1 MAFGVVCI
9 FVPLPSMLVGQGIV
23 PAQSTSSVVITN
35 LFLIFYLTYVQTVD
49 AIKPA
54 KLDTTPAD
62 QEESWTEVIESHTSL
77 LDLRLGDVWR
87 YRDLVMLF
95 VRRDFVSNYK
105 QTILGPLWFFIQPLL
120 TTLIFYII
128 FGRVAQL
135 GTDGIPPFIFYLAGN
150 TVWSYFSQ
158 SLTAVSTVFTTNAAM
173 FSKVYFPRLTMPLS
187 IVISNLVRFG
197 IQFGLFL
204 IVWVFYLFTSSA
216 IHPNALLL
224 LAPLLVVLM
233 GLLSLGLGMIFS
245 ALTTKYRDLAMLLT
259 FGIQLALYAT
269 PVIYPLSKV
278 PPKYTWLIL
287 ANPMSAITE
296 TFRVGFL
303 GSGTFSWFYLGYST
317 LTTLVILLVGTLIFN
332 KVEKSFTDTV

>member
-1 MAFGVVCI
+1 V
-9 FVPLPSMLVGQGIV
+9 QIV
-23 PAQSTSSVVITN
+23 EAIKPVKSGTNAPIQEKNWTEIIEPRTN
-35 LFLIFYLTYVQTVD
+35 LF
-49 AIKPA
+49 
-54 KLDTTPAD
+54 
-62 QEESWTEVIESHTSL
+62 
-77 LDLRLGDVWR
+77 DLRLGDVWR

-105 QTILGPLWFFIQPLL
+105 QTVLGPIWLFIQPLL
-120 TTLIFYII
+120 TTITFYII
-128 FGRVAQL
+128 FGRVAKL

-150 TVWSYFSQ
+150 TVWGYFSQ

-187 IVISNLVRFG
+187 IIISNLVRFG

-204 IVWVFYLFTSSA
+204 VVWAFYLLTTNA
-216 IHPNALLL
+216 LHPNWLMLLT
-224 LAPLLVVLM
+224 PVLVILM
-233 GLLSLGLGMIFS
+233 GLLALGLGMIFS

-259 FGIQLALYAT
+259 FGVQLALYAT

-278 PPKYTWLIL
+278 PAKYMWLIL

-296 TFRVGFL
+296 TFRVAFL
-303 GSGTFSWFYLGYST
+303 GSGTFNWVYLGYST
-317 LTTLVILLVGTLIFN
+317 LVTLVILLLGTLIFN

>member
-1 MAFGVVCI
+1 VE
-9 FVPLPSMLVGQGIV
+9 
-23 PAQSTSSVVITN
+23 
-35 LFLIFYLTYVQTVD
+35 TVE
-49 AIKPA
+49 AIKSA
-54 KLDTTPAD
+54 KLDNTPPAQQD
-62 QEESWTEVIESHTSL
+62 NWTEVIEPRTNL
-77 LDLRLGDVWR
+77 LNLRLGDVWR

-105 QTILGPLWFFIQPLL
+105 QTILGPIWLFIQPLL
-120 TTLIFYII
+120 TTITFYII

-150 TVWSYFSQ
+150 TVWGYFSQ
-158 SLTAVSTVFTTNAAM
+158 SLTSVSTVFTTNAAM

-204 IVWVFYLFTSSA
+204 VVWAFYLLTTNSL
-216 IHPNALLL
+216 HPNLLML
-224 LAPLLVVLM
+224 LTPVLVVLM
-233 GLLSLGLGMIFS
+233 GLLALGLGMIFS

-259 FGIQLALYAT
+259 FGVQLGLYAT

-278 PPKYTWLIL
+278 PAKYTWLIL

-296 TFRVGFL
+296 TFRVAFL
-303 GSGTFSWFYLGYST
+303 GSGIFSWVYLGYST
-317 LTTLVILLVGTLIFN
+317 LVTLIILLAGVVIFN
-332 KVEKSFTDTV
+332 SVEKSFTDTV

>member
-1 MAFGVVCI
+1 
-9 FVPLPSMLVGQGIV
+9 
-23 PAQSTSSVVITN
+23 
-35 LFLIFYLTYVQTVD
+35 
-49 AIKPA
+49 
-54 KLDTTPAD
+54 
-62 QEESWTEVIESHTSL
+62 
-77 LDLRLGDVWR
+77 VWR

-105 QTILGPLWFFIQPLL
+105 QTILGPIWFFIQPLL
-120 TTLIFYII
+120 TTITFYVI
-128 FGRVAQL
+128 FGRVAKL
-135 GTDGIPPFIFYLAGN
+135 GTDGIPPFVFYLAGN
-150 TVWSYFSQ
+150 TVWGYFSQ

-204 IVWVFYLFTSSA
+204 LVWGYYLATNTS
-216 IHPNALLL
+216 IHPGWQIVLT
-224 LAPLLVVLM
+224 PVLVVLM

-259 FGIQLALYAT
+259 FGVQLALYAT

-278 PPKYTWLIL
+278 PAQYLWLLL
-287 ANPMSAITE
+287 ANPMSAIVE

-303 GSGTFSWFYLGYST
+303 GTGIFSWLYLGYSVAIT
-317 LTTLVILLVGTLIFN
+317 LFILLVGVVIFN
-332 KVEKSFTDTV
+332 RVEKSFTDTV

>member
-1 MAFGVVCI
+1 M
-9 FVPLPSMLVGQGIV
+9 
-23 PAQSTSSVVITN
+23 
-35 LFLIFYLTYVQTVD
+35 QTVD
-49 AIKPA
+49 TIKPV
-54 KLDTTPAD
+54 KLNATPAA
-62 QEESWTEVIESHTSL
+62 QEENWTEIIEPRTSL

-120 TTLIFYII
+120 TTIMFYIV
-128 FGRVAQL
+128 FGRVAGGKL
-135 GTDGIPPFIFYLAGN
+135 GTDGLPLFIFYLAGN
-150 TVWSYFSQ
+150 TVWGYFSQ
-158 SLTAVSTVFTTNAAM
+158 SLTSVSTVFTANAAM

-204 IVWVFYLFTSSA
+204 VVWVYYLVTDPA
-216 IHPNALLL
+216 VRPTLYLLL
-224 LAPLLVVLM
+224 TPLLVVIM

-245 ALTTKYRDLAMLLT
+245 ALTTKYRDLALLLT

-269 PVIYPLSKV
+269 PVIYPLSTVSDKWR
-278 PPKYTWLIL
+278 WLVL

-303 GSGTFSWFYLGYST
+303 GKGTFSWLYLGYSA
-317 LTTLVILLVGTLIFN
+317 LATLVILFIGTVIFN
-332 KVEKSFTDTV
+332 RVEKSFTDTV

>member
-1 MAFGVVCI
+1 MQTI
-9 FVPLPSMLVGQGIV
+9 EVPDAADA
-23 PAQSTSSVVITN
+23 PARHSAE
-35 LFLIFYLTYVQTVD
+35 LE
-49 AIKPA
+49 P
-54 KLDTTPAD
+54 
-62 QEESWTEVIESHTSL
+62 WTEVIEPHTRL

-120 TTLIFYII
+120 TTIIFYII
-128 FGRVAQL
+128 FGRVANL

-150 TVWSYFSQ
+150 TVWGYFSQ

-187 IVISNLVRFG
+187 IVISNLVRFA
-197 IQFGLFL
+197 IQFGLF
-204 IVWVFYLFTSSA
+204 IVVWLFYLFTTSA
-216 IHPNALLL
+216 IHPNALVLL
-224 LAPLLVVLM
+224 TPVLLVIM

-259 FGIQLALYAT
+259 FGVQLALYAT
-269 PVIYPLSKV
+269 PVIYPISKV
-278 PPKYTWLIL
+278 PLKYKWLIL
-287 ANPMSAITE
+287 ANPMSAVTE

-303 GSGTFSWFYLGYST
+303 GSGTFKWSYLGYSA
-317 LTTLVILLVGTLIFN
+317 LVTAIILLLGTVTFN